1 VELNEGR
8 KDDINKDRWDLLVIE
23 VIQDLVKVL
32 THGAVKYQPENWK
45 KVPNAVERYFAAL
58 MRHLAAWRMGEVY
71 DKDSGLPHLAHVMC
85 CVMFISWFDKQKQ
98 IQIPSQILKVA
109 EKVRQ
114 LQSLKV
120 VPLKMDSKTHKVVE
134 KLPSDNV
141 KGVVN
146 LAAGGVGCSCGK
158 KVSHSHDIID
168 KRPRKGTSFLAIC
181 NFAGKC
187 PRRAFSHKRQV
198 CTDKHICEFKK
209 RSKIKNPS
217 K

>member
-1 VELNEGR
+1 VENEGR

-32 THGAVKYQPENWK
+32 TYGAEKYQPENWK

-71 DKDSGLPHLAHVMC
+71 DEDSKLPHLAHVMC

-98 IQIPSQILKVA
+98 IKIPPQILKAA

-120 VPLKMDSKTHKVVE
+120 SPLPVE
-134 KLPSDNV
+134 RKNHESVERPSHGSV
-141 KGVVN
+141 KGTVTLVSGN
-146 LAAGGVGCSCGK
+146 VGCA
-158 KVSHSHDIID
+158 SHRSHNSTIHNFI
-168 KRPRKGTSFLAIC
+168 KRPRKGTSFLAMK
-181 NFAGKC
+181 NNK
-187 PRRAFSHKRQV
+187 
-198 CTDKHICEFKK
+198 
-209 RSKIKNPS
+209 KNPS